1 MTTVLFVLTSL
12 AAGLECLA
20 VLKGWRKW
28 EYFAKPAAMLFLLG
42 WLLLLGGTGGPS
54 LWFALG
60 VVFSLLGDVLLLLPS
75 SDEERWFPFGLGA
88 FLLAHV
94 AYIIGLN
101 SPPPPFNG
109 LTFGVAFMV
118 IISVLPLIR
127 HILLSMRQKGQEA
140 LMLPVR
146 AYATIISLMLFS
158 AMITLFRV
166 DWLATPA
173 YLVSLG
179 AALFVTSDLMLAWG
193 KFINPIR
200 NGAFL
205 VMVTYYLG
213 QILLVAGA
221 IGQFGNFN

>member
-1 MTTVLFVLTSL
+1 MTILLFALMCLT
-12 AAGLECLA
+12 AGLECLA
-20 VLKGWRKW
+20 VLKGWRKL

-42 WLLLLGGTGGPS
+42 WLLGSGGTNTPLS
-54 LWFALG
+54 WFTLG
-60 VVFSLLGDVLLLLPS
+60 VVFSLAGDVILLLPG
-75 SDEERWFPFGLGA
+75 EERWFTFGLGA

-127 HILLSMRQKGQEA
+127 RILSRMRQKGQDA
-140 LMLPVR
+140 LLLPVW

-158 AMITLFRV
+158 ALMALFRM

-179 AALFVTSDLMLAWG
+179 AALFVTSDLVLAWG
-193 KFINPIR
+193 KFIKPVR
-200 NGAFL
+200 NGALL
-205 VMVTYYLG
+205 VMLTYYLG
-213 QILLVAGA
+213 QILLVSGA
-221 IGQFGNFN
+221 LGQFGSFK

>member
-1 MTTVLFVLTSL
+1 MITILFALTGL

-20 VLKGWRKW
+20 VFNSWREV

-42 WLLLLGGTGGPS
+42 WLLLSGGLDGPL

-60 VVFSLLGDVLLLLPS
+60 VAFSLAGDVILLLP
-75 SDEERWFPFGLGA
+75 DEERWFSFGLGA

-94 AYIIGLN
+94 AYILGFN
-101 SPPPPFNG
+101 FPPPPLNG

-127 HILLSMRQKGQEA
+127 RILLSMRQKGLDA
-140 LMLPVR
+140 LLLPVR
-146 AYATIISLMLFS
+146 VYATIISLVLFS
-158 AMITLFRV
+158 ALMTLFRV

-179 AALFVTSDLMLAWG
+179 AALFLTSDLTLAWG
-193 KFINPIR
+193 KFIKPVR
-200 NGAFL
+200 NGAAL

-213 QILLVAGA
+213 QVLLVAGA
-221 IGQFGNFN
+221 VGQFGNISR